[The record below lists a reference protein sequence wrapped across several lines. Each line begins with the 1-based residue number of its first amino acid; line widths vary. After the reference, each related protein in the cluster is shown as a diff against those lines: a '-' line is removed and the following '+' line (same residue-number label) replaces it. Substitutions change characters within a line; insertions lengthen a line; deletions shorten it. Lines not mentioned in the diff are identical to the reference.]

1 MRDGDSEEKGE
12 SVQKMKLEATVAL
25 LYLDGKIRI

>member
-12 SVQKMKLEATVAL
+12 SVQKMELESTVAL

>member
-1 MRDGDSEEKGE
+1 MRDGDCEKGE
-12 SVQKMKLEATVAL
+12 SVQKMELETTVAL